1 MQYLVIIF
9 IAVLGKIPA
18 HAPFALCTIQS
29 SAAAFL
35 FSDNDLLS
43 QPLSSLQ
50 TLHRYKTFLIASRQK
65 PNLTRYQDIILFLS
79 Q

>member
-1 MQYLVIIF
+1 VQYLVIIF

-43 QPLSSLQ
+43 QPL
-50 TLHRYKTFLIASRQK
+50 TF
-65 PNLTRYQDIILFLS
+65 
-79 Q
+79 